1 MKMDRSSPYPDGSVT
16 SLQEQDFPPVL
27 KIGHS
32 DPYFSEQFKGLRA
45 KLESQFDANGIKV
58 VAITSAIAGE
68 GKTLSAANLAINFA
82 LAGRKKVLLIDSDL
96 RKSDLARGLHISS
109 VPGLVEYLM
118 GTATLNDIV
127 QSTFIPGMYIIPAG
141 KTMPD
146 PSTMLAGEKFRSL
159 VGKFRDTFDVVLL
172 DTPPIIPVADTL
184 SLRDLVDGFL
194 FLFRVQV
201 TPYPM
206 LKQALEELGNSNIL
220 GVVLNG
226 LEPHK
231 YKYYK
236 RYYGKYYHK
245 STEEDT
251 PS

>member
-1 MKMDRSSPYPDGSVT
+1 MDRSSSHTDRRIAGP
-16 SLQEQDFPPVL
+16 QEQDFPPIL
-27 KIGHS
+27 KIGYA

-45 KLESQFDANGIKV
+45 KLESRFDANGIKA

-68 GKTLSAANLAINFA
+68 GKTISAVNLAINFA
-82 LAGRKKVLLIDSDL
+82 SAGRKKVLLIDTDL
-96 RKSDLARGLHISS
+96 RKSDLARGFGISS
-109 VPGLVEYLM
+109 VPGLSGYLM

-127 QSTFIPGMYIIPAG
+127 QSTFVPGMYIITGG
-141 KTMPD
+141 KTLPD
-146 PSTMLAGEKFRSL
+146 PSTLLAGEKFRSL

-206 LKQALEELGNSNIL
+206 LKQALEELGDRTIL

-231 YKYYK
+231 HKYYQ
-236 RYYGKYYHK
+236 RYYGKYYHNK
-245 STEEDT
+245 IE
-251 PS
+251 